1 MTNETR
7 KRIEAYEKML
17 PDMKE
22 RIAAVA
28 ILLVMSI
35 SMMISASFAWL
46 TISRNPEVTSVSTTV
61 AANGNLEIA
70 LATGDVNSAQ
80 APDESEIGD
89 SSATK
94 GQSVVSSNITWGNL
108 VNLSDPSYG
117 LDHLTLRPAQLN
129 QSSLLVSP
137 LYGAVYKG
145 DGRVEKLNSSFGYA
159 TWDPVNQ
166 IFMIKDDIGVR
177 AISSVTVEAVGF
189 AQQVYDKRNEAESAN
204 LQAGSI
210 YTTITKNSD
219 YMNTLAIVMGTYM
232 TARMNSDDAS
242 LSNPTIDQK
251 DVINLRD
258 LFKEFIDVYDAQ
270 FEAMA
275 KMANYQLFLLNNS
288 EEGSTP
294 YREKTAQDIMD
305 SATTEATLKKEK
317 IQINGLNTAKAD
329 YTKLKTGYDQLV
341 ILAEQGSVKW
351 ADSGLTNIVNSL
363 MNTGTCT
370 LDDTPVN
377 NIGASNAM
385 GYLDGETHSAKITN
399 GVLFNFEKLNGT
411 RCDVRGLSVSAKVK
425 RLGMTIPASITVNIT
440 TSAPQRSQFVGDL
453 EDYADKLN
461 KGAKGQEVAQ
471 DTYGLAVDLWVRTNA
486 TNSYLTLE
494 GNVLTKSELVRATT
508 TDINGNTV
516 ELFVLTRSS
525 EEEKEDGTTETV
537 SYNIDVYKVVDKDAS
552 GQEVETWYYASSHS
566 TIELQD
572 GESPTAKMT
581 ELVTVIGFE
590 GENRVWEDS
599 SQMSTD
605 ATTQGSGSCYVYYAD
620 TPEDQARSLKLLE
633 SMNVAF
639 IDDKGNLMATAIMDT
654 ERFYAENGRVTVPLV
669 LNSESL
675 KIGMDD
681 EGDSIYAITPLVQN
695 EAKRITAIVYL
706 DGTKLTNKDVLAA
719 SDIQGKL
726 NIQFGSSVTLSHAE
740 DEILFNAT
748 RTVSASIDK
757 TNFKYDESIE
767 SGTPMRST
775 VTVRVDGDEP
785 TAVTGFFIRAISSTQ
800 GSREEKITF
809 DPQADGTWT
818 ASYDFSA
825 PGNYVLRS
833 VELDGQ
839 TYDLAEKINVTVE
852 GFTVQSLE
860 CTQAVGRHVSIM
872 TADASSVVDL
882 KLKFASDLRE
892 AMPTT
897 VQGRFLRKGDGSAV
911 NISFTYNANSGYWTG
926 QANFISSGEYTLE
939 FLVLNGE
946 YAQLEESMIQS
957 ATVYLGMKTAI
968 YTDSPV
974 RFLYIPD
981 ELTENQKNLKMKV
994 KIMDNTGNE
1003 MQGLQNV
1010 HLYYRMEG
1018 SSANGMDAPMTWNG
1032 TYYTCTFPAKIGV
1045 YRFSRITV
1053 GSNTITYATESPT
1066 FQIMSPNPP
1075 SYDGFVNESLLFD
1088 EKGGLTMKVRL
1099 TDSAGTTVAAMIR
1112 NLKDSKVYEVQG
1124 SVKEDK
1130 DGVQIWQ
1137 FLIPTTS
1144 DGKQD
1149 GNWRLDEVKIWN
1161 FYDESG
1167 NYVSAEVDSDGNLTE
1182 ETETNR
1188 DEPLAFYPDNQITK
1202 AVTTINVKVNLPADY
1217 DAHLGNSAASG
1228 NNVTSA
1234 TANGTFLETQTVNV
1248 PTVTFVD
1255 FEGEAIGEYGNDG
1268 KFNSLISGVKF
1279 VYDYDGQSQ
1288 TYGGYT
1294 SAATAAKPDVLTVNM
1309 ISTDGKNFTQSG
1321 TVSVQYAGV
1330 YTPDLVYTIGGQTN
1344 VIKTAS
1350 DMGTTAP
1357 IFAVWSKA
1365 PTATISAVTPT
1376 GSNPAKLTYTT
1387 KNLDTCDGGGTEPT
1401 FTATGNQTSTFSAA
1415 DNTATLYA
1423 VATADN
1429 STQRHGSFTQPTVT
1443 LTIAGVTADS
1453 DVQLTLPAGSA
1464 NAVVFAR
1471 TGNGTV
1477 KATLGKKEQI
1487 KSWTSRVALTHTLDA
1502 YYGHGTQTIIDMTVT
1517 SGNVSYTVTLE
1528 KPIVITNQSSVNQ

>member
-46 TISRNPEVTSVSTTV
+46 TISRNPEVASVSTTV

-80 APDESEIGD
+80 APDESKIGD

-94 GQSVVSSNITWGNL
+94 GQSVVGSNITWGNL

-159 TWDPVNQ
+159 TWDAENQ

-189 AQQVYDKRNEAESAN
+189 AQQVYDKRMEAVSAN

-210 YTTITKNSD
+210 YTTITQNDS
-219 YMNTLAIVMGTYM
+219 YMNTLATVMGTYM
-232 TARMNSDDAS
+232 TANLNADDAA
-242 LSNPTIDQK
+242 LSNPSIEQK

-258 LFKEFIDVYDAQ
+258 LFEDFISVYDAQ
-270 FEAMA
+270 FAAMA

-288 EEGSTP
+288 EAGSTP

-317 IQINGLNTAKAD
+317 IQIRGLNTAKSD
-329 YTKLKTGYDQLV
+329 YAKLLDGYAKLV
-341 ILAEQGSVKW
+341 ALAEQGSVKW

-370 LDDTPVN
+370 LDGTPVN
-377 NIGASNAM
+377 SIGASNAL
-385 GYLDGETHSAKITN
+385 GYLSGTRSAKITN
-399 GVLFNFEKLNGT
+399 GVLYNFETLNGT
-411 RCDVRGLSVSAKVK
+411 RCDVRGLKVSAKAK
-425 RLGMTIPASITVNIT
+425 RMGVTVPATITVNIT
-440 TSAPQRSQFVGDL
+440 TSAEARALFVADL

-461 KGAKGQEVAQ
+461 QGAKGVEVAQ
-471 DTYGLAVDLWVRTNA
+471 DTYGLAVDVWVRTNA
-486 TNSYLTLE
+486 SNSYLTLE
-494 GNVLTKSELVRATT
+494 GNVLTKSETVRATG

-516 ELFVLTRSS
+516 ELFVLTRSGK
-525 EEEKEDGTTETV
+525 EEKEDGTTETV
-537 SYNIDVYKVVDKDAS
+537 SYEVDVYKVVNKDEN
-552 GQEVETWYYASSHS
+552 GQEVETWHDASTHS
-566 TIELQD
+566 TITLEN
-572 GESPTAKMT
+572 GEKPIAKMT
-581 ELVTVIGFE
+581 ELITVIGFE

-620 TPEDQARSLKLLE
+620 SPEDQARSLKLLE

-639 IDDKGNLMATAIMDT
+639 VDDSGNLMATAIMDT

-669 LNSESL
+669 LGSESL
-675 KIGMDD
+675 NIGTDD
-681 EGDSIYAITPLVQN
+681 AGNSIYAITPLVQN

-726 NIQFGSSVTLSHAE
+726 NIQFGSNVTLSHAE
-740 DEILFNAT
+740 DETLFNAT

-767 SGTPMRST
+767 SGIPMRST

-800 GSREEKITF
+800 GSREEKMIF
-809 DPQADGTWT
+809 QPQADGTWT
-818 ASYDFSA
+818 ASYDFTA

-839 TYDLAEKINVTVE
+839 TYDLAEKLDVIVE

-872 TADASSVVDL
+872 TAAASSAIDL

-897 VQGRFLRKGDGSAV
+897 VQGRFLRKGDGAAV

-939 FLVLNGE
+939 YLVLNGE
-946 YAQLEESMIQS
+946 YVLLEESMIQT
-957 ATVYLGMKTAI
+957 ATIYLGMKTAI
-968 YTDSPV
+968 YTDSPTS
-974 RFLYIPD
+974 FLYIPD
-981 ELTENQKNLKMKV
+981 DLTENQLNLKMKV
-994 KIMDNTGNE
+994 KIMDNTGKE
-1003 MQGLQNV
+1003 MEGLQNV
-1010 HLYYRMEG
+1010 HLYYGMEG
-1018 SSANGMDAPMTWNG
+1018 STTNGMDAPLTWDG
-1032 TYYTCTFPAKIGV
+1032 TYYTCTFPAEVGIYKFKQV
-1045 YRFSRITV
+1045 TV
-1053 GSNTITYATESPT
+1053 GSNTITYAIDSPK

-1075 SYDGFVNESLLFD
+1075 SFVD
-1088 EKGGLTMKVRL
+1088 TG
-1099 TDSAGTTVAAMIR
+1099 TDSKTALYYGNRDAKMEATFDYSTTSTIMALIR
-1112 NLKDSKVYEVQG
+1112 KELKDANDKVTSSAKYYVIAESPATVDNRTTWSFKLPDTEAQDGYWTMEELYVWNYYTSDGDLIETTLERTNG
-1124 SVKEDK
+1124 SEWDYTTQKWIKESDLNFTEDNSCMRIDVTDKEYWKKVIEKVTVRFKEDK
-1130 DGVQIWQ
+1130 SQDFTGNDFLAPYAISGLSVEFVDFQDRKIVDANNNLLVNNVQLIFEYVNNTSSTYGHYTSTGLTNVTEGAVVTVKLTADDTGVRFAQAEDAQ
-1137 FLIPTTS
+1137 LIFAGKYNTTLKYNIGTVSKSETATDPIRKPITNMPMFTVSSNRPYVKFSATNPAEGTTFNVAFNKNNPQKS
-1144 DGKQD
+1144 D
-1149 GNWRLDEVKIWN
+1149 VKSLANDI
-1161 FYDESG
+1161 YDEGYSVLCYYKANDDGCNCNGYTASKATAGLYGMGANYESATCTIATKSTATNVVYKFNKSNADANG
-1167 NYVSAEVDSDGNLTE
+1167 NVFNEQTFGANGNDRVYLGTDAMATE
-1182 ETETNR
+1182 
-1188 DEPLAFYPDNQITK
+1188 LI
-1202 AVTTINVKVNLPADY
+1202 V
-1217 DAHLGNSAASG
+1217 
-1228 NNVTSA
+1228 
-1234 TANGTFLETQTVNV
+1234 TANGQEY
-1248 PTVTFVD
+1248 TFVL
-1255 FEGEAIGEYGNDG
+1255 E
-1268 KFNSLISGVKF
+1268 
-1279 VYDYDGQSQ
+1279 
-1288 TYGGYT
+1288 
-1294 SAATAAKPDVLTVNM
+1294 KPL
-1309 ISTDGKNFTQSG
+1309 
-1321 TVSVQYAGV
+1321 
-1330 YTPDLVYTIGGQTN
+1330 
-1344 VIKTAS
+1344 
-1350 DMGTTAP
+1350 
-1357 IFAVWSKA
+1357 
-1365 PTATISAVTPT
+1365 
-1376 GSNPAKLTYTT
+1376 
-1387 KNLDTCDGGGTEPT
+1387 
-1401 FTATGNQTSTFSAA
+1401 
-1415 DNTATLYA
+1415 
-1423 VATADN
+1423 
-1429 STQRHGSFTQPTVT
+1429 
-1443 LTIAGVTADS
+1443 
-1453 DVQLTLPAGSA
+1453 
-1464 NAVVFAR
+1464 
-1471 TGNGTV
+1471 
-1477 KATLGKKEQI
+1477 KATLE
-1487 KSWTSRVALTHTLDA
+1487 
-1502 YYGHGTQTIIDMTVT
+1502 Y
-1517 SGNVSYTVTLE
+1517 
-1528 KPIVITNQSSVNQ
+1528 